1 MPGITPVNI
10 YGKTY
15 NLKSGTTNVDPEQLA
30 AFVDSKM
37 HELSTAKTTHSTT
50 DLAVLAALN
59 IAGELMEIQGKYQ
72 AETDAV
78 QKKAESLIRK
88 LTHELEDFEL

>member
-1 MPGITPVNI
+1 MTGNTPVDI
-10 YGKTY
+10 HGKTY
-15 NLKSGTTNVDPEQLA
+15 YLKSGATQVDPEELA

-37 HELSTAKTTHSTT
+37 HELSKAKATHSTT

-72 AETDAV
+72 TETGAIQQKAKNLV
-78 QKKAESLIRK
+78 QRLAY
-88 LTHELEDFEL
+88 ELEDIKI